1 MKVLINGGEGIC
13 HVWGAYGFHTLKTT
27 GNSLSPEGLVLD
39 SYPLKEGLAWPPQEA
54 FSI

>member
-1 MKVLINGGEGIC
+1 MSCLGCLWFPYIKDY
-13 HVWGAYGFHTLKTT
+13 WY
-27 GNSLSPEGLVLD
+27 SLSPEGLVLD